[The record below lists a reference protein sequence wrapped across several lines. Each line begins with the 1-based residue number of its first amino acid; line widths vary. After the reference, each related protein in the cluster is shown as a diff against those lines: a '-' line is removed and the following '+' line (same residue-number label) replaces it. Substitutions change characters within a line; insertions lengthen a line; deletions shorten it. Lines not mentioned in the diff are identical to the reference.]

1 MPSQGKHWCFTWNNY
16 GPEDAERLLERFDDE
31 SLGITYLVFGREVG
45 ESGTPHLQG
54 FVSFDRRRRLTF
66 VRQALSESAHY
77 ECARGTPK
85 QASDYCRKDGDYV
98 ERGVE
103 PTGQGSRNDIDRYK
117 EWLLS
122 FHRDNGRRPNQRE
135 IVAEFTSLF
144 MRYSRA
150 MLELPALLL
159 PPPELV
165 DGESAHLN
173 EWQRELLAQLTGT
186 YDDRTVSFYVDTEG
200 GKGKTWFCQYMMS
213 QHPNDVQV
221 LSIGKR
227 DDMAHSLDPT
237 KSIFL
242 FNVPRGGMEF
252 LQYTILEQIKDRFVF
267 SPKYNSNTKVF
278 DRPTAVVVFCN
289 EEPDYNKMSGDRY
302 NVINI

>member
-1 MPSQGKHWCFTWNNY
+1 MPSQSKHWCFTLNNY
-16 GPEDAERLLERFDDE
+16 GPEDPERLLERFDDE
-31 SLGITYLVFGREVG
+31 SLGITYLVFGREIA

-77 ECARGTPK
+77 EAARGTPK
-85 QASDYCRKDGDYV
+85 QAADYCRKDGDYS

-122 FHRDNGRRPNQRE
+122 FHRDHGRRPNQRE

-159 PPPELV
+159 PSPELV
-165 DGESAHLN
+165 DGESANLN

-242 FNVPRGGMEF
+242 FNVPRGGMEY

-289 EEPDYNKMSGDRY
+289 EEPDYSKMSGDRY